1 MDKVEKKYKV
11 VYAEDSKSISTSVKF
26 VLLNAGFDVIHFEN
40 GANVVQE
47 VQRIKPDIILLDNDM
62 PVKDGFTILKE
73 LKSIDEIKNIPVIFF
88 TTINDKLKVVERLA
102 QGAADFI
109 VKDSRAISEL
119 VPRIKKHL
127 K

>member
-1 MDKVEKKYKV
+1 M
-11 VYAEDSKSISTSVKF
+11 YAEDSKSISSSVRF
-26 VLLNAGFDVIHFEN
+26 VLLNAGFDVTHFEN

-73 LKSIDEIKNIPVIFF
+73 LKSLDDIKHIPVIFF

-109 VKDSRAISEL
+109 IKDSRAISEL

>member
-1 MDKVEKKYKV
+1 VEKKYKV
-11 VYAEDSKSISTSVKF
+11 VYAEDSKSISSSVRF
-26 VLLNAGFDVIHFEN
+26 VLLNAGFDVTHFEN

-73 LKSIDEIKNIPVIFF
+73 LKSLDDIKHIPVIFF

>member
-1 MDKVEKKYKV
+1 MEKKYKV
-11 VYAEDSKSISTSVKF
+11 VYAEDSKSISSSVRF
-26 VLLNAGFDVIHFEN
+26 VLLNAGFDVTHFEN

-73 LKSIDEIKNIPVIFF
+73 LKSLDDIKHIPVIFF

-109 VKDSRAISEL
+109 IKDSRAISEL

>member
-1 MDKVEKKYKV
+1 MEKKYKV
-11 VYAEDSKSISTSVKF
+11 VYAEDSKSISTSVRF
-26 VLLNAGFDVIHFEN
+26 VLLNAGFDVTHFEN

-73 LKSIDEIKNIPVIFF
+73 LKSLDDIKHIPVIFF

-109 VKDSRAISEL
+109 IKDSRAISEL